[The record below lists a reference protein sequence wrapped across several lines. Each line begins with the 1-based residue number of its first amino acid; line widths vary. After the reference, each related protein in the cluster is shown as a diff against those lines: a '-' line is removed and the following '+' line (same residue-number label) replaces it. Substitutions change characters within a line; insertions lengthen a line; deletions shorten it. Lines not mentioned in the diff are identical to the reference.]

1 MECFTQCL
9 LHLGKKLEA
18 LLDSQA
24 KGEKKNIRRGSSVV
38 TNNHRNYCWALDNR
52 KKVKILIY
60 TER

>member
-1 MECFTQCL
+1 MPTPLREETLRFAGFT
-9 LHLGKKLEA
+9 GKR
-18 LLDSQA
+18 
-24 KGEKKNIRRGSSVV
+24 GEKNIRRGSPVV